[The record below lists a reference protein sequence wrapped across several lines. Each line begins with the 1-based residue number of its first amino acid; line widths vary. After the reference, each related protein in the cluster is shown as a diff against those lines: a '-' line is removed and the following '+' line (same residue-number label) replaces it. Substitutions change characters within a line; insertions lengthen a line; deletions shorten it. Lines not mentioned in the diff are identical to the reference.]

1 MFVYMQGAHYDNN
14 IKGLKYSAAET
25 ATVNAQNWA
34 AEYRKLCQAEPGLG
48 PALHCKRGL
57 RFF

>member
-34 AEYRKLCQAEPGLG
+34 AKYRKLC
-48 PALHCKRGL
+48 
-57 RFF
+57 

>member
-1 MFVYMQGAHYDNN
+1 MQGAHYDNN

-48 PALHCKRGL
+48 PALHCKRGPCHQKIW
-57 RFF
+57 